1 MTGVQLFAL
10 CCRTLLCLPAGGTG
24 KLFSKPSRLQ
34 ISRGRLP
41 LQWLLVPSSHKAQSL
56 CCRCKKQEEN
66 YCSKCVL
73 TYNAKDYSGEVT
85 YGGYSTHLVV
95 PEQ

>member
-1 MTGVQLFAL
+1 MQTSLE
-10 CCRTLLCLPAGGTG
+10 
-24 KLFSKPSRLQ
+24 
-34 ISRGRLP
+34 RLP
-41 LQWLLVPSSHKAQSL
+41 LQWLLLPSGPNAAAVHKAFL

-66 YCSKCVL
+66 YCPKCVL
-73 TYNAKDYSGEVT
+73 TYNAKDYHGDVT